1 MDEDCPF
8 CAIVAGDRSAHVLY
22 EDDRTLAFLDE
33 NPATRGHALVV
44 PKAHCEE
51 IVTGADENTAA
62 VFETVSTVA
71 DALEATVEPD
81 GFSVFHTSGPLVGSI
96 SHTHVHVVPR
106 YPDDGIGLSL
116 VRDELDDDRGA
127 KLATQ
132 VATNCPG
139 G

>member
-8 CAIVAGDRSAHVLY
+8 CAIVAGDRPAHVLY

-33 NPATRGHALVV
+33 NPAADGHALVI

-51 IVTGADENTAA
+51 IVTAPDEDTAA

-71 DALEATVEPD
+71 DGIDATLEPD

-96 SHTHVHVVPR
+96 SHAHVHVVPR

-116 VRDELDDDRGA
+116 VRHELDDDRGA
-127 KLATQ
+127 RLAEQ
-132 VATNCPG
+132 IAASDPVR
-139 G
+139 